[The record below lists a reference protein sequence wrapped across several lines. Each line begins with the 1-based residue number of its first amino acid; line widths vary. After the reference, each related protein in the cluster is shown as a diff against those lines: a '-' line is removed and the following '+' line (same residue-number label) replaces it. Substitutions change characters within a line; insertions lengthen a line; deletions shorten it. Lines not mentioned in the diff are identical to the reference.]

1 VPSDIATVTIRDLQ
15 IRLHRAGKGQ
25 PVLFLHGAGGVS
37 AWLPFFDALAAD
49 YALIVPDHP
58 GFGGSDDARWIR
70 HVPDLA
76 MYYLDFFEAMGLDDV
91 HVIGSSL
98 GGWIAAEIAVRDAS
112 RFRSLTLIAPAGLR
126 VKGVSSGDNFIWS
139 PEEALHNLFFDQ
151 ALAARMASL
160 PLTEE
165 QAEMALKNRFAAT
178 KYGWQPR
185 WFNPDLETWLHRV
198 KVPVH
203 LLWGDSDRLLP
214 PAYAQRWRERLPDL
228 RFSLIENCGHLP
240 HVEKA
245 ELVSGKVKAFLAG
258 VPA

>member
-1 VPSDIATVTIRDLQ
+1 MPSDIATVTIRGLQ
-15 IRLHRAGKGQ
+15 IRLHRSGKGQ
-25 PVLFLHGAGGVS
+25 GVLFLHGAGGVS

-91 HVIGSSL
+91 HVIGHSL
-98 GGWIAAEIAVRDAS
+98 GGWIAAEIAVRDVS

-139 PEEALHNLFFDQ
+139 PEEALQNLVFDP

-160 PLTEE
+160 PFTEE
-165 QAEMALKNRFAAT
+165 QVEMALRNRFAAA

-185 WFNPDLETWLHRV
+185 WFNPALESWLHRI

-203 LLWGDSDRLLP
+203 LIWGDSDRLLP
-214 PAYAQRWRERLPDL
+214 PAYAEAWRTRVPDL
-228 RFSLIENCGHLP
+228 RFSLIEKCGHLP

-245 ELVSGKVKAFLAG
+245 ELVSGKVREFLAG
-258 VPA
+258 VAA

>member
-1 VPSDIATVTIRDLQ
+1 MPSDIATVTIRDLQ

-58 GFGGSDDARWIR
+58 GFGGSDDARWVR

-76 MYYLDFFEAMGLDDV
+76 MYYLDFFEAMGLEDV

-126 VKGVSSGDNFIWS
+126 VKGISSGDNFIWS
-139 PEEALHNLFFDQ
+139 PEEVLHNLFFDQ

-185 WFNPDLETWLHRV
+185 WFNPDLATWLHRV
-198 KVPVH
+198 NVPVH

-214 PAYAQRWRERLPDL
+214 PAYAGAWRERLPDL
-228 RFSLIENCGHLP
+228 RFSLIEACGHLP

-245 ELVSGKVKAFLAG
+245 ELVSGTVKEFLAG
-258 VPA
+258 VAA